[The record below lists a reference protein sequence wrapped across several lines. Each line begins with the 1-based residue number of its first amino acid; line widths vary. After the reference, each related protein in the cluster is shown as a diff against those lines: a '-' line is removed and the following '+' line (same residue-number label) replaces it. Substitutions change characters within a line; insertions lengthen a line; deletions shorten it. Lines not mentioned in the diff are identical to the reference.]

1 MRTTRL
7 LRRGRYRVLILT
19 VKRGPRFRAPRRQ
32 RNAARLLRDLHPHVL
47 RRNAATRAEGPDLAE
62 VRKGLVHHAGVD
74 GGGIAPDDDGTGST
88 GPDSLPGP
96 GLHREKARV
105 SAQFH
110 HVPGDEVGGLPG
122 GLERVLRVIAARRRD
137 YLDVII
143 SRVVDF
149 LRARTNDALRRLGSP
164 QEQGGHLR

>member
-19 VKRGPRFRAPRRQ
+19 VKRGPRFRAPRQ

-96 GLHREKARV
+96 GLDREKARV

-110 HVPGDEVGGLPG
+110 HV
-122 GLERVLRVIAARRRD
+122 
-137 YLDVII
+137 
-143 SRVVDF
+143 
-149 LRARTNDALRRLGSP
+149 
-164 QEQGGHLR
+164 